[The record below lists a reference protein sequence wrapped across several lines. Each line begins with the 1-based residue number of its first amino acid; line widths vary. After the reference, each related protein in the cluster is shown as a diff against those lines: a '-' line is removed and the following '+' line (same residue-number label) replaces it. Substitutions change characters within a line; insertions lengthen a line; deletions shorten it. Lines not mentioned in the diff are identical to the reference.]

1 MPYFPELCSHKAD
14 HSSGKRHCGVRFS
27 CCILG
32 CSSGSYLC
40 LLIFLTFRFRCSS
53 DFLKAILLF
62 PLETVSIRNPS
73 TLKTSLFLLG
83 DYLEIYL
90 DLILLSRHP
99 GLLSSLCVWTPHHSG
114 IWNFTF
120 LTWDVSSFTQ
130 VLYAVFVLVIE
141 ILVTLNSL
149 FYWLLE
155 NMLIAFYLDCPV
167 SQCLFQSFF
176 FFFQPCNSTLS
187 SNAPVSILISA
198 LIFINTF
205 SFSDPFSIHH
215 PNMFSLTC
223 GGSCTM

>member
-1 MPYFPELCSHKAD
+1 MTSYFFP
-14 HSSGKRHCGVRFS
+14 GIQVF
-27 CCILG
+27 
-32 CSSGSYLC
+32 C
-40 LLIFLTFRFRCSS
+40 LRC
-53 DFLKAILLF
+53 AC
-62 PLETVSIRNPS
+62 
-73 TLKTSLFLLG
+73 
-83 DYLEIYL
+83 
-90 DLILLSRHP
+90 
-99 GLLSSLCVWTPHHSG
+99 GLLTTQGSG
-114 IWNFTF
+114 ISR

-167 SQCLFQSFF
+167 SQCLLQSFFF

-198 LIFINTF
+198 LIFVNTF

-223 GGSCTM
+223 GGPCTM